1 MNDLPHFIA
10 VAARAAR
17 LLHRPTFVYQIG
29 PAHFSCRFAET
40 PAGDARAGVLV
51 ACFDAAGRPTVPAAL
66 APVTGEVRP

>member
-17 LLHRPTFVYQIG
+17 LLRRPTFVYQIG
-29 PAHFSCRFAET
+29 PAHFSCRLALS
-40 PAGDARAGVLV
+40 PSAGVLV

-66 APVTGEVRP
+66 TPAAQEVCPCE

>member
-17 LLHRPTFVYQIG
+17 LMARPTFVYQIG
-29 PAHFSCRFAET
+29 PAHFSCRFA
-40 PAGDARAGVLV
+40 PAPAAGVLV

-66 APVTGEVRP
+66 APASQEVRP